1 MGGGAPSQVAFRK
14 AAEKVTIGAGSSSGR
29 IAMRNAVEKSMISR
43 SISETAPRVLSL
55 QRDLLRS
62 VPWIKRAYAVIMPE
76 SEMRQH
82 ISKTFRDKKDMTDVA
97 QVSKMVAYGRMEL
110 EETLMLWKGD
120 SHINNFFDDA
130 RERSKPSA
138 NPSFMD
144 KFLSGRH
151 V

>member
-1 MGGGAPSQVAFRK
+1 MRAAAPCRPPHASHHASPRL
-14 AAEKVTIGAGSSSGR
+14 
-29 IAMRNAVEKSMISR
+29 
-43 SISETAPRVLSL
+43 APRIT
-55 QRDLLRS
+55 
-62 VPWIKRAYAVIMPE
+62 PRAPHRVQ
-76 SEMRQH
+76 EMRTH
-82 ISKTFRDKKDMTDVA
+82 ISKTFRDKKEMTDVA

-130 RERSKPSA
+130 RENSKPAA